1 MKNTLETRLGIFVAL
16 AVIAAVLIMET
27 VGGVERFR
35 RGYRLFADFNN
46 VQELKKGD
54 RVKMAGVEVGRV
66 EDIGLEE
73 TNNKVRVTLKLR
85 RKVIVRTDSTATIKF
100 TGLMGQNFVAVDFG
114 SPNSPRARD
123 GAVLTSAEQPDLSA
137 IMQKMDNVASGVE
150 NITKSFTG
158 DKIDN
163 LLGPFTDFLKANQQP
178 LTVTFSN
185 MQAISSQVASGRGT
199 VGKLIYDDSLYNS
212 TYASVSNLQNTA
224 SDIKL
229 ALSDARGLIGDA
241 RSVMDQVKSGQ
252 GTMGKLLTD
261 DAIYRETLASLTNL
275 REMTD
280 KMNHG
285 QGSIGKLI
293 NAQEFYN
300 TAKMTLQKL
309 ATATEGLED
318 QGPLSVLGLVV
329 NKLF

>member
-293 NAQEFYN
+293 NDQEFYN
-300 TAKMTLQKL
+300 NAKMTLQKL
-309 ATATEGLED
+309 DKATEGLED

>member
-85 RKVIVRTDSTATIKF
+85 RKVTVRTDSTATIKF
-100 TGLMGQNFVAVDFG
+100 TGLLGQNFVALDFG
-114 SPNSPRARD
+114 SQNSPKARD
-123 GAVLTSAEQPDLSA
+123 GAVLTSVEQPDLSA

-163 LLGPFTDFLKANQQP
+163 LLGPITDFLKANQNS
-178 LTVTFSN
+178 LTTTFSN
-185 MQAISSQVASGRGT
+185 MASVSSQVASGRGT
-199 VGKLIYDDSLYNS
+199 VGKLIYDDALYNAAY
-212 TYASVSNLQNTA
+212 TSVSNLQNTA
-224 SDIKL
+224 GDIKV

-261 DAIYRETLASLTNL
+261 DALYRETLASVTNL

-285 QGSIGKLI
+285 QGSVGKLI
-293 NAQEFYN
+293 NDQEFYN
-300 TAKMTLQKL
+300 NAKLTLQKL
-309 ATATEGLED
+309 DKATEGLED

>member
-150 NITKSFTG
+150 N
-158 DKIDN
+158 
-163 LLGPFTDFLKANQQP
+163 
-178 LTVTFSN
+178 
-185 MQAISSQVASGRGT
+185 R
-199 VGKLIYDDSLYNS
+199 
-212 TYASVSNLQNTA
+212 
-224 SDIKL
+224 
-229 ALSDARGLIGDA
+229 
-241 RSVMDQVKSGQ
+241 RSAVKSCIF
-252 GTMGKLLTD
+252 
-261 DAIYRETLASLTNL
+261 DA
-275 REMTD
+275 
-280 KMNHG
+280 
-285 QGSIGKLI
+285 Q
-293 NAQEFYN
+293 
-300 TAKMTLQKL
+300 
-309 ATATEGLED
+309 
-318 QGPLSVLGLVV
+318 
-329 NKLF
+329 LFRA